1 MDLRDAN
8 VLVTGASSGI
18 GEATAIAFARRG
30 ARAILVARRKD
41 RLDALAARIE
51 RAGGR
56 AISWT
61 CDVTDLAAV
70 EKLPGLVM
78 ELTGRPV
85 DVLVNN
91 AGIAGGGSFLELS
104 HERIDEVVRVN
115 LLGVMHVTRVFLP
128 GMLSRETGHVINV
141 ASLAG
146 RFAAPGAAVYT
157 ATKHGVVAFSESL
170 DVSTRRRGV
179 LVTAVNPGYV
189 PTEGFPATNR
199 PSLLTLTP
207 ERVADAIVK
216 VAREDISPEYSV
228 PRWAAALQAFRILT
242 PPLYRWGLGVADRQ
256 QQRRND
262 PG

>member
-8 VLVTGASSGI
+8 VVVTGASSGI

-30 ARAILVARRKD
+30 ARVILVARRKD
-41 RLDALAARIE
+41 RLEAVAARIE
-51 RAGGR
+51 QAGGR
-56 AISWT
+56 AIAWT
-61 CDVTDLAAV
+61 CDVTDLARV
-70 EKLPGLVM
+70 EKLPGLVK
-78 ELTGRPV
+78 ELTGSST

-91 AGIAGGGSFLELS
+91 AGIAGGGPFLQLS

-115 LLGVMHVTRVFLP
+115 LLGLMHLTRVFLP
-128 GMLSRETGHVINV
+128 GMLSRGSGHIINI

-146 RFAAPGAAVYT
+146 RFAVPGAAVYS

-179 LVTAVNPGYV
+179 LVTSVNPAYV

-207 ERVADAIVK
+207 ERVAEAIVK

-228 PRWAAALQAFRILT
+228 PRWAAAMQMFRILT
-242 PPLYRWGLGVADRQ
+242 PPLYRWGLGVGE
-256 QQRRND
+256 RRYGD
-262 PG
+262 TR

>member
-8 VLVTGASSGI
+8 VVVTGASSGI

-41 RLDALAARIE
+41 RLEALAGRIE
-51 RAGGR
+51 QAGGR
-56 AISWT
+56 AIAWT
-61 CDVTDLAAV
+61 CDVTDLARV
-70 EKLPGLVM
+70 QKLPGLVQ

-91 AGIAGGGSFLELS
+91 AGIAGGGTFLELT
-104 HERIDEVVRVN
+104 HDRIDEVVRVN

-128 GMLSRETGHVINV
+128 GMLERRHGHVINV

-146 RFAAPGAAVYT
+146 RFAVPGAAVYS

-179 LVTAVNPGYV
+179 LVTTVNPAYV
-189 PTEGFPATNR
+189 PTEGFPATRR
-199 PSLLTLTP
+199 PSVLTLTP
-207 ERVADAIVK
+207 ERVAEAIVK

-228 PRWAAALQAFRILT
+228 PRWAAAMQAFRILT
-242 PPLYRWGLGVADRQ
+242 PPLYRWGLGVGERRYYDRS
-256 QQRRND
+256 
-262 PG
+262 

>member
-8 VLVTGASSGI
+8 VVVTGASSGI
-18 GEATAIAFARRG
+18 GEVTAIAFARRG
-30 ARAILVARRKD
+30 ARVVLVARRKD
-41 RLDALAARIE
+41 RLDDLAARIE

-56 AISWT
+56 AIAWT
-61 CDVTDLAAV
+61 CDVTDLARV
-70 EKLPGLVM
+70 EKLPGLVK

-91 AGIAGGGSFLELS
+91 AGIAGGGSFLELG
-104 HERIDEVVRVN
+104 HDRIDRVVGVN
-115 LLGVMHVTRVFLP
+115 LLAVMHVTRVFLP
-128 GMLSRETGHVINV
+128 GMLERGRGHVVNV

-146 RFAAPGAAVYT
+146 RFAAPGTAVYT

-189 PTEGFPATNR
+189 PTEGFPATGR
-199 PSLLTLTP
+199 PGLLTLTP
-207 ERVADAIVK
+207 ERVADVIVK
-216 VAREDISPEYSV
+216 VVRDDISPEYSV

-242 PPLYRWGLGVADRQ
+242 PPLYRWGMGVADR
-256 QQRRND
+256 RYS
-262 PG
+262 PEE

>member
-1 MDLRDAN
+1 MDLRNAN
-8 VLVTGASSGI
+8 VVVTGASSGI

-30 ARAILVARRKD
+30 ARVILVARRKD
-41 RLDALAARIE
+41 RLEAVAARIE
-51 RAGGR
+51 QAGGR
-56 AISWT
+56 AIAWT
-61 CDVTDLAAV
+61 CDVTDLARV
-70 EKLPGLVM
+70 EKLPGLVK
-78 ELTGRPV
+78 ELTGSST

-91 AGIAGGGSFLELS
+91 AGIAGGGPFLQLS

-115 LLGVMHVTRVFLP
+115 LLGLMHVTRVFLP
-128 GMLSRETGHVINV
+128 GMLSRGSGHIINI

-146 RFAAPGAAVYT
+146 RFAVPGAAVYS

-179 LVTAVNPGYV
+179 LVTSVNPAYV

-207 ERVADAIVK
+207 ERVAEAIVK

-228 PRWAAALQAFRILT
+228 PRWAGAMQVFRILT
-242 PPLYRWGLGVADRQ
+242 PPLYRWGLGVGE
-256 QQRRND
+256 RRYD
-262 PG
+262 GTR

>member
-8 VLVTGASSGI
+8 VVVTGASSGI
-18 GEATAIAFARRG
+18 GEATAIGFARRG
-30 ARAILVARRKD
+30 ARVILVARRKD
-41 RLDALAARIE
+41 RLEAVAARIE
-51 RAGGR
+51 LAGGR
-56 AISWT
+56 AIAWT
-61 CDVTDLAAV
+61 CDVTDLARV
-70 EKLPGLVM
+70 EKLPGLVK
-78 ELTGRPV
+78 ELTGSPV

-91 AGIAGGGSFLELS
+91 AGIAGGGSFFDMD

-128 GMLSRETGHVINV
+128 GMLSRGSGHIINI

-146 RFAAPGAAVYT
+146 RFAVPGAAVYS

-179 LVTAVNPGYV
+179 LVTSVNPAYV
-189 PTEGFPATNR
+189 PTEGFPAANR

-207 ERVADAIVK
+207 ERVAEAIVK

-228 PRWAAALQAFRILT
+228 PRWAGAMQAFRILT
-242 PPLYRWGLGVADRQ
+242 PPLYRWGLGVGE
-256 QQRRND
+256 RRYYD
-262 PG
+262 KR

>member
-8 VLVTGASSGI
+8 VVVTGASSGI
-18 GEATAIAFARRG
+18 GEATAIAFARYG

-41 RLDALAARIE
+41 RLEARGPRIE
-51 RAGGR
+51 PAGGG
-56 AISWT
+56 AT
-61 CDVTDLAAV
+61 PGACDVTDLARV
-70 EKLPGLVM
+70 EKLPGLVT

-91 AGIAGGGSFLELS
+91 AGIAGGGSLVELS

-128 GMLSRETGHVINV
+128 GMLERGRGHVINV

-146 RFAAPGAAVYT
+146 RFAVPGAAVYS
-157 ATKHGVVAFSESL
+157 ASKHGVVAFSESL

-179 LVTAVNPGYV
+179 LVTAVNPAYV

-199 PSLLTLTP
+199 PSMLTLTP

-216 VAREDISPEYSV
+216 VARDEISPEYSV
-228 PRWAAALQAFRILT
+228 PRWAAAMQAFRILT
-242 PPLYRWGLGVADRQ
+242 PPLYRWGLGVGG
-256 QQRRND
+256 RRYSEKR
-262 PG
+262 